1 MKIITGQSRKEK
13 EFFERIQKKNRER
26 ERLPRRQYIQKL
38 K

>member
-1 MKIITGQSRKEK
+1 MKITTGQSRKEK

-26 ERLPRRQYIQKL
+26 ERLPRGQYMQKL

>member
-26 ERLPRRQYIQKL
+26 ERLPRVYQK
-38 K
+38 KSN